1 MFFLCFQSVTN
12 YFIANLAL
20 ADVII
25 GLFSIPFNFQAA
37 LLQSWNHLPDF
48 LCPFSPF
55 FQVTT
60 LLAYLYFLMS
70 QSTSVS
76 YKTLA
81 SSNIF
86 VYICHLLA
94 ACGILKVLFKGN
106 VDFMSNA
113 DSFGKKKTIFQ
124 QKKYWIVPNVNRTR
138 YCVCIWV
145 PCFRIWVWTRVFSPW
160 RPSLLTGTSW
170 TLELQTTLRPLRSLK
185 FQN

>member
-1 MFFLCFQSVTN
+1 MTN

-55 FQVTT
+55 FQVKT
-60 LLAYLYFLMS
+60 LLAYLSFLMS
-70 QSTSVS
+70 QSTSFS

-81 SSNIF
+81 SSNILYTF
-86 VYICHLLA
+86 AICWLHA
-94 ACGILKVLFKGN
+94 AFWKFCSKEMLTLWAMRI
-106 VDFMSNA
+106 
-113 DSFGKKKTIFQ
+113 SFGKKETIFQ

-160 RPSLLTGTSW
+160 RPSQLTGTSW
-170 TLELQTTLRPLRSLK
+170 TLELETNLWPLQSLK